1 MLLENNLVRVILGL
15 IVGLAVIMYFNPP
28 STPCS
33 AQIAVYTEALNSLK
47 DPFSKAITN
56 CNNHPEPGG
65 CLKFFDILDKIESRF
80 REVST
85 RECLTELSS
94 EKTTRTWVTLSME
107 TFTQLAWGAKPP
119 LSYQYRNGWLELTQV
134 VEFCRL
140 KKHLEDIYGNDEWDK
155 FATAVMADL
164 PGASDLAQTDVWNR
178 SLLSDLCQ
186 HPL

>member
-1 MLLENNLVRVILGL
+1 MLHENSLIRVVLGL
-15 IVGLAVIMYFNPP
+15 VVGLAVIMYFNPP

-33 AQIAVYTEALNSLK
+33 AQIEVYTEALKSLK
-47 DPFSKAITN
+47 DPFSLAITK
-56 CNNHPEPGG
+56 CNENPEPGG
-65 CLKFFDILDKIESRF
+65 CLKFFDLLEKIESHF
-80 REVST
+80 KEVGT
-85 RECLTELSS
+85 KECLTELIN

-119 LSYQYRNGWLELTQV
+119 PSYQYRNGWLELTQI

-164 PGASDLAQTDVWNR
+164 PGASDLSQTEVWNR
-178 SLLSDLCQ
+178 SLLSDPCKHAL
-186 HPL
+186 